1 MKIEDAIKKT
11 SALGVGTKQNT
22 SASKGAEKTEASTAS
37 SVNVSLSS
45 KLQALSNTVA
55 NSSVFD
61 TKKVEEIKSAIAEGR
76 FQVNAE
82 KVAEGLIDTVKDML
96 QRPKAS

>member
-1 MKIEDAIKKT
+1 MKIEDSVKKT
-11 SALGVGTKQNT
+11 SSLGVGTKQTANASQGT
-22 SASKGAEKTEASTAS
+22 GKTGSAPVA
-37 SVNVSLSS
+37 SVNVSVSS
-45 KLQALSNTVA
+45 QLQALSSTVA

-61 TKKVEEIKSAIAEGR
+61 AGKVDEIKSAIADGR

-82 KVAEGLIDTVKDML
+82 KVADGLIENVKDML